1 MIQVATEPR
10 IASIALREPLGCQ
23 TRLALPER
31 SLSSLDTVHCIDA
44 LSLLRAQ
51 AAHSV
56 DAIITDLPYGTTAA
70 SWDVIIP
77 FAPLWE
83 AVRHALKPR
92 GVFVTTASQPFT
104 SMLVMSNLKWFRY
117 EWIWEKNI
125 GGNFLNASNQPMKE
139 HENLLIFCG
148 ATIGTYIAQRIERKD
163 KTRAKYPYKAKT
175 RGEHEVYGNY
185 SFPMRVEDD
194 INTRVPRSLLS
205 FNRETGLHPTQKPVA
220 LYEYLIL
227 TYTQPNALVVDPC
240 CGSGT
245 TGVAARNTNRRYIIG
260 DTSQEY
266 VDIARKRLAQPY
278 TVPMFE

>member
-117 EWIWEKNI
+117 EWVWEKTMAM
-125 GGNFLNASNQPMKE
+125 GYLNANRMPMKE
-139 HENLLIFCG
+139 HENIVIGFC
-148 ATIGTYIAQRIERKD
+148 
-163 KTRAKYPYKAKT
+163 
-175 RGEHEVYGNY
+175 V
-185 SFPMRVEDD
+185 
-194 INTRVPRSLLS
+194 
-205 FNRETGLHPTQKPVA
+205 
-220 LYEYLIL
+220 
-227 TYTQPNALVVDPC
+227 
-240 CGSGT
+240 
-245 TGVAARNTNRRYIIG
+245 
-260 DTSQEY
+260 
-266 VDIARKRLAQPY
+266 
-278 TVPMFE
+278 